1 MSKKTRMKA
10 GDTVVMVD
18 GERFYDFEEVTKMHP
33 DGFRQLIGIKLL
45 NLRSSVEHVK
55 VTTVAES

>member
-18 GERFYDFEEVTKMHP
+18 GERFYDFEEVTKMNP

-55 VTTVAES
+55 VTAFAES